1 MDEIGSLDI
10 LIAATYY
17 PCKSVKAQIHGSV
30 PPRRVFHGAE
40 TCFRQVAEGDAC
52 GWNCGRGR
60 SGRDRQ
66 REEALIV
73 EPREIHAEAAEIVCK
88 EDRAAHFG
96 VNGFT
101 ERVRERET
109 KCKRGKEVVVRHE
122 SPATGEQRLD
132 LQPLLL
138 TTLTTACPI
147 GIEPSAI
154 ADTKGAVPARSV
166 LERLGSE

>member
-10 LIAATYY
+10 LIAGPYY
-17 PCKSVKAQIHGSV
+17 PCKRVKAQIHGSV
-30 PPRRVFHGAE
+30 PPRCLFHGAE
-40 TCFRQVAEGDAC
+40 TWFRQVAEGDAC

-66 REEALIV
+66 RKKALIV
-73 EPREIHAEAAEIVCK
+73 EPCEIHAEAAEIVCK

-109 KCKRGKEVVVRHE
+109 KCKRGKVVVVRHE

-132 LQPLLL
+132 FQPLLL
-138 TTLTTACPI
+138 TTLWTACAI
-147 GIEPSAI
+147 GIEQAAI
-154 ADTKGAVPARSV
+154 VDTKVAVLDRSV